1 MRITQKMMA
10 NQVNINLS
18 QNAQKVLNTQSHI
31 SSGKR
36 IMRASDDPVGIA
48 IALNYHKSLD
58 SMDQYLRNISNAR
71 SGLEA
76 GESVLADINEQMNRS
91 KEIAIAQATGTASPE
106 TRKAAAEEVRK
117 IRDQF
122 IQLANTKQGD
132 RYMFGGLKTDVS
144 PYSDDPDNDPDGPY
158 FRGNGGEF
166 SVMMADGLSMNVAV
180 SGQNAF
186 NGEVDPVDVL
196 TKLINGLEDNDQ
208 TAISDQLD
216 TLDQAQNQITNERAS
231 VGARLNRLD
240 SSQSH
245 WETFKVSFSLM
256 LSDTEDMDLTQAVTD
271 LTSQQSAYQAS
282 LLSASKIIQPSL
294 LDYMR

>member
-10 NQVNINLS
+10 NQVNVNLS
-18 QNAQKVLNTQSHI
+18 NNAQKVLNTQSHI

-58 SMDQYLRNISNAR
+58 SMDQYIRNITNAR
-71 SGLEA
+71 SGLES

-132 RYMFGGLKTDVS
+132 RYMFGGLKTTES
-144 PYSDDPDNDPDGPY
+144 PYDSADPDNTS
-158 FRGNGGEF
+158 FRGNDGEF
-166 SVMMADGLSMNVAV
+166 PVMMADGLSMNVAV

-186 NGEVDPVDVL
+186 NGEVDPVDIL

>member
-144 PYSDDPDNDPDGPY
+144 PYDSADPDNTL
-158 FRGNGGEF
+158 FRGNEGEF
-166 SVMMADGLSMNVAV
+166 PVMMADGLSMNVAV

-186 NGEVDPVDVL
+186 NDEVDPVDVL